1 MKKKALFLD
10 IDYTLFSPRQGIV
23 PPSAE
28 AAVRKARENGHYVFL
43 CTGRSQAEARK
54 YQNFPVDGFIYANGA
69 ACFVKGKNIY
79 DHPISEENV
88 NRIREMI
95 ERHHMGVLIGGARNA
110 YLDDICYPMISSYL
124 SGSEP
129 DPEIRMR
136 NLRNNGMASM
146 REWTGDD
153 PVYKLGATKP
163 HQDSFD
169 SLSAQLPPHFR
180 LVQTLSSENGD
191 FGEISDSTNKKSDG
205 ILRILEHLGMSKED
219 AVGIGDSGNDTDM
232 LEICGI
238 GIAMGNGSEEVK
250 TIADW
255 ITTDVDEDGIRNAFV
270 HIGVI

>member
-95 ERHHMGVLIGGARNA
+95 ERHHMGVLIGGVFAVISLIFARSA
-110 YLDDICYPMISSYL
+110 CRLLFSADVP
-124 SGSEP
+124 
-129 DPEIRMR
+129 
-136 NLRNNGMASM
+136 
-146 REWTGDD
+146 
-153 PVYKLGATKP
+153 PVQP
-163 HQDSFD
+163 S
-169 SLSAQLPPHFR
+169 P
-180 LVQTLSSENGD
+180 
-191 FGEISDSTNKKSDG
+191 
-205 ILRILEHLGMSKED
+205 
-219 AVGIGDSGNDTDM
+219 
-232 LEICGI
+232 
-238 GIAMGNGSEEVK
+238 
-250 TIADW
+250 
-255 ITTDVDEDGIRNAFV
+255 
-270 HIGVI
+270 